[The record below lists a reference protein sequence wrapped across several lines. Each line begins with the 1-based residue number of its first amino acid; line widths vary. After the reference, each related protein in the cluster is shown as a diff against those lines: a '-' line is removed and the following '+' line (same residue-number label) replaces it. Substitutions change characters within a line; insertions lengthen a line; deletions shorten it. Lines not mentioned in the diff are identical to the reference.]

1 MQPLLVAFLIFP
13 RFVPTIP
20 PPPILALTTPVEE
33 SPEKLLN
40 KTFSI
45 TPVSSLM
52 PTIPPA
58 PPSCSVSRDFTSP
71 ADEVTEALL
80 ITFVTFPLLVL
91 ARAPIYGQE
100 AVETSPAIVT
110 SLTLPFWPITPKAP
124 QLPETV
130 IFLLLPKKVPSK
142 ETFFSL

>member
-1 MQPLLVAFLIFP
+1 MI
-13 RFVPTIP
+13 
-20 PPPILALTTPVEE
+20 TTPVEE
-33 SPEKLLN
+33 SPEELLN

-45 TPVSSLM
+45 TPVSSLI

-80 ITFVTFPLLVL
+80 ITLVTFPLLVL

-100 AVETSPAIVT
+100 AVEISPAIVT
-110 SLTLPFWPITPKAP
+110 SLTLPF
-124 QLPETV
+124 
-130 IFLLLPKKVPSK
+130 
-142 ETFFSL
+142 